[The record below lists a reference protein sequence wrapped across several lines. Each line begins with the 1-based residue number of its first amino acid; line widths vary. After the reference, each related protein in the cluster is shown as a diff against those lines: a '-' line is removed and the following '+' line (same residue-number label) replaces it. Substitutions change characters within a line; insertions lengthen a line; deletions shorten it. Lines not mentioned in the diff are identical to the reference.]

1 MEMPAILSGESLTR
15 LIQGAIGGAIV
26 LAVVGF
32 AWGGWST
39 ASGVKQAVNK
49 AETDA
54 TIGALAPVCATTW
67 RTVAT
72 PEQWKEFKD
81 MSSEWQ
87 RGDFVTK
94 VVKIPGHTSYN
105 YQVARAC
112 AALLAK

>member
-15 LIQGAIGGAIV
+15 LIQGAIGGAVV

-39 ASGVKQAVNK
+39 AGGVRDAVNK
-49 AETDA
+49 KTTEA
-54 TIGALAPVCATTW
+54 TVESLAPVCDAVW

-87 RGDFVTK
+87 RGDLVEK
-94 VVKIPGHTSYN
+94 VVKIPGHEKYN
-105 YQVARAC
+105 YQVSRAC